1 MTLGEKIKKLRV
13 ENNWTQEKFAEM
25 MGVSAQAVSRWETD
39 SSMPDIS
46 MLAPIAYTFNVS
58 CDYLLGVDLNSKEN
72 DIFRIRKEA
81 WESIVGENSN
91 KWANAYSMIK
101 EGLKQY
107 PDSWILKDS
116 LVHFLAVL
124 AMPKHNEDYLSAGKE
139 LNQLCED
146 VLAKCPI
153 QKYRYNA
160 IYHLCGAATATNN
173 RERAMEL
180 AKAMPKQYQCQDFS
194 LLHKAISSSRSNRSC
209 RNPHPCRKGARRR
222 AEKDTS
228 FHTTNNQ
235 APRNTIRPRD
245 DRNL

>member
-72 DIFRIRKEA
+72 DMFRIRKEA

-101 EGLKQY
+101 EASIRFWNIY
-107 PDSWILKDS
+107 P
-116 LVHFLAVL
+116 
-124 AMPKHNEDYLSAGKE
+124 
-139 LNQLCED
+139 
-146 VLAKCPI
+146 
-153 QKYRYNA
+153 
-160 IYHLCGAATATNN
+160 
-173 RERAMEL
+173 
-180 AKAMPKQYQCQDFS
+180 
-194 LLHKAISSSRSNRSC
+194 
-209 RNPHPCRKGARRR
+209 
-222 AEKDTS
+222 
-228 FHTTNNQ
+228 
-235 APRNTIRPRD
+235 
-245 DRNL
+245 

>member
-25 MGVSAQAVSRWETD
+25 MGISAQAVSRWETD

-58 CDYLLGVDLNSKEN
+58 CDYLLGVYLNIKEK

-81 WESIVGENSN
+81 WEYIVGENSN
-91 KWANAYSMIK
+91 KWENAYNMIK
-101 EGLKQY
+101 GGLKQY

-116 LVHFLAVL
+116 LAHFLAVL

-139 LNQLCED
+139 LNQICED
-146 VLAKCPI
+146 ILAGCSI

-160 IYHLCGAATATNN
+160 IYHLCGAAAATNN

-180 AKAMPKQYQCQDFS
+180 AEAMPKQYQCQEELLKRIGVDFES
-194 LLHKAISSSRSNRSC
+194 
-209 RNPHPCRKGARRR
+209 
-222 AEKDTS
+222 
-228 FHTTNNQ
+228 
-235 APRNTIRPRD
+235 
-245 DRNL
+245 

>member
-58 CDYLLGVDLNSKEN
+58 CDYLLGVDLNSKEK

-81 WESIVGENSN
+81 FESIVGDNPN
-91 KWANAYSMIK
+91 KWVNAYNMIK

-107 PDSWILKDS
+107 PDTWMLKDS
-116 LVHFLAVL
+116 LVVFLAVL

-146 VLAKCPI
+146 IIAECPI
-153 QKYRYNA
+153 QEYRYKA
-160 IYHLCGAATATNN
+160 IFYLCGAATATNN
-173 RERAMEL
+173 RERALEL
-180 AKAMPKQYQCQDFS
+180 AKTMPKHYYCQEELLKRIDMDFES
-194 LLHKAISSSRSNRSC
+194 
-209 RNPHPCRKGARRR
+209 
-222 AEKDTS
+222 
-228 FHTTNNQ
+228 
-235 APRNTIRPRD
+235 
-245 DRNL
+245 

>member
-58 CDYLLGVDLNSKEN
+58 CDYLLGVDLNSKEK

-91 KWANAYSMIK
+91 KWVNAYNMIK
-101 EGLKQY
+101 EGLKLY

-116 LVHFLAVL
+116 LIHFLAVL
-124 AMPKHNEDYLSAGKE
+124 AMPKHNKDYLSAGKE

-146 VLAKCPI
+146 MLAKCPI

-160 IYHLCGAATATNN
+160 IYHLCSAAAATNN

-180 AKAMPKQYQCQDFS
+180 AKAMPKQYQCQEELLKRIGVDFES
-194 LLHKAISSSRSNRSC
+194 
-209 RNPHPCRKGARRR
+209 
-222 AEKDTS
+222 
-228 FHTTNNQ
+228 
-235 APRNTIRPRD
+235 
-245 DRNL
+245 